1 MSTESP
7 GETLVPPQV
16 EATMKS
22 IPDAIAV
29 PPGNEVF
36 LLGHAS
42 GTQNYICLPS
52 ATGFDWASSRPRR
65 PCSTMRAVKWS
76 PTTSAPLPPNPIPRS
91 SFPPGRPTTPVP
103 CGP

>member
-7 GETLVPPQV
+7 GETLAPPQV

-36 LLGHAS
+36 LLGHARLELDDLLVD
-42 GTQNYICLPS
+42 IHL
-52 ATGFDWASSRPRR
+52 RPDY
-65 PCSTMRAVKWS
+65 
-76 PTTSAPLPPNPIPRS
+76 
-91 SFPPGRPTTPVP
+91 
-103 CGP
+103 